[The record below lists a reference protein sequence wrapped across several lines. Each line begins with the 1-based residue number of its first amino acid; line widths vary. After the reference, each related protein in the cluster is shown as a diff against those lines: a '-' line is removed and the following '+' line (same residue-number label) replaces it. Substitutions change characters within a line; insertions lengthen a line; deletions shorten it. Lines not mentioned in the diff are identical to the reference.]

1 MNNIFEKYVFYEQN
15 KEALVGKYTKTNN
28 PSDNNAPFNFDPSP
42 LCRTVN
48 FLQIFTSNLQSILQL
63 TIVMILK
70 LLIDNASFHFTT
82 TLWRNVDAPKGLRV
96 ALEFDFRGVPS
107 IKNTPILAFDFNLSR
122 DRGVPVGPSRCVG
135 S

>member
-1 MNNIFEKYVFYEQN
+1 MRHSI
-15 KEALVGKYTKTNN
+15 LT
-28 PSDNNAPFNFDPSP
+28 PSLCRIVDGPSNGPSTMRKINNASFNLDPSP